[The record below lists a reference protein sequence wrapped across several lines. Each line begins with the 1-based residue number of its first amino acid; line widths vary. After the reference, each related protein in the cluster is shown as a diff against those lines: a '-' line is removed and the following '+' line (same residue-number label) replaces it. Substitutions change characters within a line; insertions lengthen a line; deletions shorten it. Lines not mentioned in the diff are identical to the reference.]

1 METDI
6 ITQTRSFSTTSDRR
20 GGPERRSDVSEKGE
34 SVNEILVVGSLAY
47 DTIST
52 PEGRVDRALGGSANY
67 FSLAASLFAPV
78 RVVGVVGEDYDA
90 TNIELLSQRGIDV
103 SGMEKAAGK
112 TFHWE
117 GEYGRDNNM
126 NEAVTLATHLNV
138 LADFN
143 PKIPA
148 NYKNSNYVFLA
159 NIDPDLQMRVLDQ
172 VEHPRFVAMDTMNY
186 WISSKLDSLKKILE
200 RVDALL
206 INEGEAQQ
214 LTGKSNAVAAA
225 AEITKLGPKAVVI
238 KRGEYGFLL
247 YTENQYFILP
257 AFPIARVVDPTGAG
271 DTFAGGFFGY
281 LARHEMGHGLED
293 LKRACVEGCLLASF
307 TVQDFGTKAIQS
319 VSLEKLNQRHLE
331 YSRIISYP
339 QSL

>member
-1 METDI
+1 MEIQSTNQNE
-6 ITQTRSFSTTSDRR
+6 TFQTYSDRR
-20 GGPERRSDVSEKGE
+20 PTNHKDTKGAQ
-34 SVNEILVVGSLAY
+34 VNEILVVGSLAY

-78 RVVGVVGEDYDA
+78 RVVGVVGEDYEQK
-90 TNIELLSQRGIDV
+90 NIELLEKRGVDV
-103 SGMEKAAGK
+103 SGMERAAGK

-117 GEYGRDNNM
+117 GEYGKNNDM

-138 LADFN
+138 LADFD

-148 NYKNSNYVFLA
+148 NYINSNYVFLA
-159 NIDPDLQMRVLDQ
+159 NIDPDLQMKVLDQ
-172 VEHPRFVAMDTMNY
+172 VKHPRFVGMDTMNY
-186 WISSKLDSLKKILE
+186 WISSKLPSVKKILE

-206 INEGEAQQ
+206 INEGEAEM
-214 LTGKSNAVAAA
+214 LTETTNAVAAA
-225 AEITKLGPKAVVI
+225 AEIAKMGPKAVVI

-247 YTENQYFILP
+247 YSENQYFTLP
-257 AFPIARVVDPTGAG
+257 AFPIAKVVDPTGAG

-281 LARHEMGHGLED
+281 LAKNELGHSLED
-293 LKRACVEGCLLASF
+293 LKRACVEGSLLASF
-307 TVQDFGTKAIQS
+307 TVQDFSTLAIQS
-319 VSLEKLNQRHLE
+319 VTLEKLSQRHVE

-339 QSL
+339 RPF